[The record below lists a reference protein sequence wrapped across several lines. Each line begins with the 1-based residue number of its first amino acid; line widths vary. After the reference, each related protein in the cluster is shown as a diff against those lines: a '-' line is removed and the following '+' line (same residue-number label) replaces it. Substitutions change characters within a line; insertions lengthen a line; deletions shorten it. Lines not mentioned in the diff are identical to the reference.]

1 MSTTHGAEEWIVG
14 DTLVSAAER
23 DGSKI
28 AVIAGGRSY
37 DYARLLDRALRLAR
51 ALQDLGLE
59 RGGRVVIQAI
69 NSWDVAVAIYGVSL
83 AGGVFVVVNAQTKS
97 EKLAYVLH
105 NSSAQFLIVQES
117 LLGVFLEVAEPIPS
131 LSRVILVGSGSRDL
145 PPDGLRFD
153 ELVTAA
159 DPAPTRHEIALDL
172 AALIYTSGSTG
183 NPKGVMMR
191 HQSMVF
197 TMQSLCRYLRLSRDD
212 RILNFLPLAFDYG
225 LYQLLMAVRLGGTLI
240 LEQSFTFPRDIV
252 ARASEHQATVFPG
265 VPTVF
270 SGLRGLAREQPGL
283 ELPAVRRVTN
293 TAAALPPA
301 ITREL
306 RAIFPNALIFAM
318 YGLTECKRVSYLE
331 PELLDER
338 PTSVG
343 RAIPGTEAT
352 VLVDGRP
359 AAPGEVGIL
368 HVRGPHVMVGY
379 WNLPEQT
386 AEMLV
391 AGPTPGEQM
400 LCTQDSFTVDE
411 QGFLFFVGRTD
422 DIIKSGGQKVSPV
435 EVENALHGL
444 PEVRDAAVV
453 GVPHEAFGEAI
464 RAFVVLH
471 AGASLTEQDV
481 IRTCRGRLEA
491 FMVPHEV
498 VFLPELPSTESGKI
512 TKKGLSRSASGES
525 PTRPS
530 TP

>member
-1 MSTTHGAEEWIVG
+1 MTSTRRSEEWVVG
-14 DTLVSAAER
+14 DTLASAAEH

-28 AVIAGGRSY
+28 ALVAGGRSY
-37 DYARLLDRALRLAR
+37 DYTRLLDQALRLAR

-59 RGGRVVIQAI
+59 RGGRVVIQAT
-69 NSWDVAVAIYGVSL
+69 NSWEVAVALYGVSL

-97 EKLAYVLH
+97 QKLAFLLDD
-105 NSSAQFLIVQES
+105 SAAQFLVIQET
-117 LLGVFLEVAEPIPS
+117 LLGVFLEVPDRIRS
-131 LSRVILVGSGSRDL
+131 LSGVIVVGPGSREL
-145 PPDGLRFD
+145 PPEAHRLD
-153 ELVTAA
+153 ELLAAA
-159 DPAPTRHEIALDL
+159 DPAPARRGIPVDL

-191 HQSMVF
+191 HQNMVF

-225 LYQLLMAVRLGGTLI
+225 LYQLLMAVRLGATLI
-240 LEQSFTFPRDIV
+240 LEQSFTFPREIV
-252 ARASEHQATVFPG
+252 ARAREQQETVFPG

-270 SGLRGLAREQPGL
+270 SGLRALAREKSGL

-293 TAAALPPA
+293 TAAAIPPA
-301 ITREL
+301 ITTEL
-306 RAIFPNALIFAM
+306 RNIFPNALIFAM

-343 RAIPGTEAT
+343 RAIPGTEAV
-352 VLVDGRP
+352 VLVEGRP
-359 AAPGEVGIL
+359 ARPGEVGIL
-368 HVRGPHVMVGY
+368 HVRGPHVMAGY
-379 WNLPEQT
+379 WNQPGLT

-391 AGPTPGEQM
+391 PGPTPGERM
-400 LCTQDSFTVDE
+400 LCTQDSFTLDE
-411 QGFLFFVGRTD
+411 HSFLYFDGRTD

-435 EVENALHGL
+435 EVENALHSL

-453 GVPHEAFGEAI
+453 GVPDEALGEGI

-471 AGASLTEQDV
+471 AGASLTDQEV
-481 IRTCRGRLEA
+481 IRSCRERLEA

-498 VFLPELPSTESGKI
+498 LFLPELPSTESGKI

-525 PTRPS
+525 PARRS
-530 TP
+530 A